1 MDKRK
6 IIVGVILLTLV
17 FAALGYVVA
26 TAYLTFG
33 DFGIRAEIDF
43 LWLAQNYL
51 GLRDFRP
58 SDFRLVNLIVG
69 GFTLAGLLLSAV
81 LSGSA
86 LTRFGQ
92 TRWQKR
98 GDMRRN
104 GFFGK
109 AGSGFILGKLGKPK
123 SRAPFI
129 QSKVFP
135 HALIVAPTGRGKTS
149 GFVIPNLLTFKGS
162 AVVLDVKGEN
172 FEATARHRA
181 GQGDEVY
188 RFAPTDWH
196 DRRSHR
202 YNPLLRIAE
211 LDDPDRQQ
219 MELQLLASLFL
230 QADNDKVQ
238 GLLKGGID
246 LFVAA
251 GLLAFERNRPTLG
264 EIYRISASGGNK
276 QIEFQARRNE
286 VDNPA
291 AQLIFERLASTN
303 NDTLTSY
310 VSLLM
315 TSGLDQWSNPA
326 IDKATAVSDF
336 DFRTI
341 RKKPFTVYLVV
352 APNMV
357 KPLAP
362 LIRLFFSDLI
372 SSLQDKEPGKDE
384 PWPVMIMLDEFNRLG
399 KMPIVVESI
408 ETLRSY
414 RAHLAIVT
422 QTIPALDE
430 IYGENTRRALQ
441 GNAGVKLYLTPSDE
455 KTVEEL
461 SKAVGK
467 TTKRVVTRSRSIGKN
482 PFEGRSMS
490 ERTEE
495 TSLLPEDEAR
505 RLSLDD
511 IIMVVDAQMPVRAK
525 RIKYYEDP
533 YFKALHAAQKGELP
547 FPDLDLGKGTVPKDS
562 QAEKPQLALP
572 PPALITPPPPK
583 GATPAKPKVAPRPQ
597 SLAAPAVAAAP
608 VLASASS
615 GDRPENISVEMA
627 SAVWTGGKIKQS
639 PRKLGRKIAAGPKAA
654 EIADPR
660 QGRLYL
666 PVQGR
671 FDLSDQAK
679 SDPAV
684 IAAFSAAEQ
693 EIDAMDKEIR
703 AERKGGEPEPSKS
716 VGAEGDRLDPMTP
729 FAEKPEAFSEEE
741 LADGTTLV
749 QMRPDG
755 VYVSRA
761 ADGTETE
768 LELHERATGLRV

>member
-1 MDKRK
+1 MDKGK
-6 IIVGVILLTLV
+6 IVVGIFLLTIV
-17 FAALGYVVA
+17 FAAVGYVVA
-26 TAYLTFG
+26 TAYLTFR
-33 DFGIRAEIDF
+33 DYGIRAEIDF
-43 LWLAQNYL
+43 FWLAQNYL
-51 GLRDFRP
+51 GLRDVRP
-58 SDFRLVNLIVG
+58 NDFRLVNLIVG

-92 TRWQKR
+92 THWQRR
-98 GDMRRN
+98 GEMRRN

-109 AGSGFILGKLGKPK
+109 SGSGFILGKMGKPGR
-123 SRAPFI
+123 RAPFI
-129 QSKVFP
+129 QSKIFP
-135 HALIVAPTGRGKTS
+135 HALIVAPTGRGKTT

-181 GQGDEVY
+181 SQGDQVY

-211 LDDPDRQQ
+211 LGDPDRQQ

-230 QADNDKVQ
+230 QADNDKMQ

-251 GLLAFERNRPTLG
+251 GLLAFQRKKPTLG

-276 QIEFQARRNE
+276 QKEFILRHVE
-286 VDNPA
+286 VRNPA
-291 AQLIFERLASTN
+291 AKLIFERLASTN

-384 PWPVMIMLDEFNRLG
+384 PWPVMVMLDEFNRLG

-467 TTKRVVTRSRSIGKN
+467 TTKRVVTRSRSIGRN

-525 RIKYYEDP
+525 RIKYYDDP
-533 YFKALHAAQKGELP
+533 FFKAIHAAQKGELP
-547 FPDLDLGKGTVPKDS
+547 FPQLDLGKVDQKPEQGS
-562 QAEKPQLALP
+562 AEKPP
-572 PPALITPPPPK
+572 TKEPAPIAAAAPTPPP
-583 GATPAKPKVAPRPQ
+583 
-597 SLAAPAVAAAP
+597 
-608 VLASASS
+608 
-615 GDRPENISVEMA
+615 GDRPTNIPVKKAQSEE
-627 SAVWTGGKIKQS
+627 SGGTITPTRRKQRGKKKSSGTEAAQLGTVYHQQAFHMPVQQKFDMPEPEKIKDENV
-639 PRKLGRKIAAGPKAA
+639 A
-654 EIADPR
+654 
-660 QGRLYL
+660 
-666 PVQGR
+666 V
-671 FDLSDQAK
+671 LSDAEK
-679 SDPAV
+679 EL
-684 IAAFSAAEQ
+684 IALEEA
-693 EIDAMDKEIR
+693 ITKGP
-703 AERKGGEPEPSKS
+703 GGETPFGSSNPANAG
-716 VGAEGDRLDPMTP
+716 VDRLDPTEP
-729 FAEKPEAFSEEE
+729 FATEQEEILRE
-741 LADGTTLV
+741 QQENGATLTQRRADGVWVATA
-749 QMRPDG
+749 P
-755 VYVSRA
+755 
-761 ADGTETE
+761 DGTETE
-768 LELHERATGLRV
+768 FELHERAGGLRA

>member
-1 MDKRK
+1 MDKGK
-6 IIVGVILLTLV
+6 IAVGIFLLTILSLV
-17 FAALGYVVA
+17 MGYVVA
-26 TAYLTFG
+26 TAFLTFR
-33 DFGIRAEIDF
+33 DYGIRADLDF
-43 LWLAQNYL
+43 FWLAQNYL
-51 GLRDFRP
+51 EMRTYRP
-58 SDFRLVNLIVG
+58 EDFRLVNLIVG
-69 GFTLAGLLLSAV
+69 GFGLAGLLLSAV
-81 LSGSA
+81 LSGNA
-86 LTRFGQ
+86 LTKFGRTQ
-92 TRWQKR
+92 WQKPAH
-98 GDMRRN
+98 MRKN
-104 GFFGK
+104 SFFNK
-109 AGSGFILGKLGKPK
+109 PGSGFILGKLGKPK
-123 SRAPFI
+123 SNKAMI
-129 QSKVFP
+129 SSKTFP
-135 HALIVAPTGRGKTS
+135 HALIVAPTGRGKTT

-181 GQGDEVY
+181 SQGDDIF

-211 LDDPDRQQ
+211 LEDPDRQQ

-230 QADNDKVQ
+230 QADSDRVQ

-251 GLLAFERNRPTLG
+251 GLLAFERGRPTLG
-264 EIYRISASGGNK
+264 EIYQISASGGNK
-276 QIEFQARRNE
+276 QKEFMKRRDE
-286 VDNPA
+286 VQNRA
-291 AQLIFERLASTN
+291 AKLIFERLASTN

-326 IDKATAVSDF
+326 IDKATQVSDF

-341 RKKPFTVYLVV
+341 RKKPFSVFLVV
-352 APNMV
+352 SPNMV

-372 SSLQDKEPGKDE
+372 SSLQDKEPGPDE

-399 KMPIVVESI
+399 KMPIVTESI

-455 KTVEEL
+455 KAVEEL

-505 RLSLDD
+505 RLPLDD
-511 IIMVVDAQMPVRAK
+511 IIIVVDAQMPIRAK
-525 RIKYYEDP
+525 RIKYFDDP
-533 YFKALHAAQKGELP
+533 FFKSISEAQTGDLP
-547 FPDLDLGKGTVPKDS
+547 FPETR
-562 QAEKPQLALP
+562 LA
-572 PPALITPPPPK
+572 TD
-583 GATPAKPKVAPRPQ
+583 
-597 SLAAPAVAAAP
+597 AAP
-608 VLASASS
+608 VAVEPEPEATPKPAQMPEGGAGAEVTEKAERTTTDKDASVGLASNQPHRATVKTLA
-615 GDRPENISVEMA
+615 RKRKA
-627 SAVWTGGKIKQS
+627 KAVVQ
-639 PRKLGRKIAAGPKAA
+639 AARDF
-654 EIADPR
+654 EDR
-660 QGRLYL
+660 QGA
-666 PVQGR
+666 
-671 FDLSDQAK
+671 FDLSIQQRLDIP
-679 SDPAV
+679 DPAV
-684 IAAFSAAEQ
+684 VSDADLEALDVATDELAELEATIADEGQ
-693 EIDAMDKEIR
+693 
-703 AERKGGEPEPSKS
+703 GGEKIS
-716 VGAEGDRLDPMTP
+716 AI
-729 FAEKPEAFSEEE
+729 A
-741 LADGTTLV
+741 
-749 QMRPDG
+749 
-755 VYVSRA
+755 
-761 ADGTETE
+761 
-768 LELHERATGLRV
+768 

>member
-1 MDKRK
+1 MDKGK
-6 IIVGVILLTLV
+6 IAVGVILLTLV
-17 FAALGYVVA
+17 SAAVGYVVA
-26 TAYLTFG
+26 TAYLTFRDYG
-33 DFGIRAEIDF
+33 LSAEIDF
-43 LWLAQNYL
+43 FWLAQNYL
-51 GLRDFRP
+51 DMRIVRPNDFEK
-58 SDFRLVNLIVG
+58 VNLVIG
-69 GFTLAGLLLSAV
+69 GFALAGMLLSAV

-86 LTRFGQ
+86 LTRFGR
-92 TRWQKR
+92 THWQKAAE
-98 GDMRRN
+98 MARN

-109 AGSGFILGKLGKPK
+109 PGTGFILGKMGKPK
-123 SRAPFI
+123 SRGKLI
-129 QSKVFP
+129 TSKVFP
-135 HALIVAPTGRGKTS
+135 HALIVAPTGRGKTT

-172 FEATARHRA
+172 FEHTARHRA
-181 GQGDEVY
+181 SEGDKVF

-202 YNPLLRIAE
+202 YNPLLRIFE
-211 LDDPDRQQ
+211 LDDPDRKQ

-230 QADNDKVQ
+230 QADSDRVQ

-251 GLLAFERNRPTLG
+251 GLLAFERKRPTLG

-276 QIEFQARRNE
+276 QKEFMKRRDE
-286 VDNPA
+286 VRNHA
-291 AQLIFERLASTN
+291 AKLIFERLASTN

-326 IDKATAVSDF
+326 IDAATVESDF

-357 KPLAP
+357 KPMAP

-414 RAHLAIVT
+414 KGHLAIVT

-467 TTKRVVTRSRSIGKN
+467 TTKRVVTRSRSIGRN

-505 RLSLDD
+505 RMPLDD
-511 IIMVVDAQMPVRAK
+511 IVMVVDAQMPIRAK
-525 RIKYYEDP
+525 RIQYYDDP
-533 YFKALHAAQKGELP
+533 FFKAIHGAQKGELP
-547 FPDLDLGKGTVPKDS
+547 FPERTLKAVEPVI
-562 QAEKPQLALP
+562 AEEPEDEAQ
-572 PPALITPPPPK
+572 PAP
-583 GATPAKPKVAPRPQ
+583 
-597 SLAAPAVAAAP
+597 AAAP
-608 VLASASS
+608 Q
-615 GDRPENISVEMA
+615 E
-627 SAVWTGGKIKQS
+627 
-639 PRKLGRKIAAGPKAA
+639 AA
-654 EIADPR
+654 ENLSVKEASDQPHRAKLKTSKRKRSKAVAQATQATRDMDER
-660 QGRLYL
+660 QRE
-666 PVQGR
+666 
-671 FDLSDQAK
+671 FDLSVQQRLDL
-679 SDPAV
+679 
-684 IAAFSAAEQ
+684 
-693 EIDAMDKEIR
+693 
-703 AERKGGEPEPSKS
+703 PEPGDVSDADVQALRDADAKL
-716 VGAEGDRLDPMTP
+716 AE
-729 FAEKPEAFSEEE
+729 FEASF
-741 LADGTTLV
+741 
-749 QMRPDG
+749 
-755 VYVSRA
+755 
-761 ADGTETE
+761 TEGQGG
-768 LELHERATGLRV
+768 ERATAAE

>member
-1 MDKRK
+1 MDKGRIFVG
-6 IIVGVILLTLV
+6 IIVLTLV
-17 FAALGYVVA
+17 SLAMGYVFA
-26 TAYLTFG
+26 TAFLTFR
-33 DFGIRAEIDF
+33 DYGIKAEIDF
-43 LWLAQNYL
+43 FWLAQNYF

-58 SDFRLVNLIVG
+58 NDFRLVNFIVG
-69 GFTLAGLLLSAV
+69 GFGLAGLLLSAV

-86 LTRFGQ
+86 LTRFGR
-92 TRWQKR
+92 TYWQKAAE
-98 GDMRRN
+98 MRKN

-109 AGSGFILGKLGKPK
+109 PGTGFIVGKMGKPK
-123 SRAPFI
+123 SNGKFI
-129 QSKVFP
+129 TSKVFP
-135 HALIVAPTGRGKTS
+135 HALIIAPTGRGKTT

-181 GQGDEVY
+181 SQGDEVF

-196 DRRSHR
+196 DRRTHR

-211 LDDPDRQQ
+211 LEDPDRKQ

-230 QADNDKVQ
+230 QADSDRVQ

-246 LFVAA
+246 LFVAV
-251 GLLAFERNRPTLG
+251 GLLAFERGRPTLG
-264 EIYRISASGGNK
+264 EIYRISAGGGNK
-276 QIEFQARRNE
+276 QKEFMKRRDE
-286 VDNPA
+286 VQNRA
-291 AQLIFERLASTN
+291 AKLIFERLASTN

-326 IDKATAVSDF
+326 IDKATEVSDF

-341 RKKPFTVYLVV
+341 RKKPFSVFLVV
-352 APNMV
+352 QPLMV

-372 SSLQDKEPGKDE
+372 SALQDKEPGKDE

-414 RAHLAIVT
+414 RGHLAIVT

-505 RLSLDD
+505 RLPLED
-511 IIMVVDAQMPVRAK
+511 IIMVVDAQMPIRAK
-525 RIKYYEDP
+525 RIQYYDDP
-533 YFKALHAAQKGELP
+533 FFKGIHAAQKGELP
-547 FPDLDLGKGTVPKDS
+547 FPSVSLGSD
-562 QAEKPQLALP
+562 E
-572 PPALITPPPPK
+572 
-583 GATPAKPKVAPRPQ
+583 
-597 SLAAPAVAAAP
+597 
-608 VLASASS
+608 
-615 GDRPENISVEMA
+615 
-627 SAVWTGGKIKQS
+627 S
-639 PRKLGRKIAAGPKAA
+639 P
-654 EIADPR
+654 
-660 QGRLYL
+660 
-666 PVQGR
+666 
-671 FDLSDQAK
+671 
-679 SDPAV
+679 
-684 IAAFSAAEQ
+684 
-693 EIDAMDKEIR
+693 
-703 AERKGGEPEPSKS
+703 
-716 VGAEGDRLDPMTP
+716 
-729 FAEKPEAFSEEE
+729 
-741 LADGTTLV
+741 
-749 QMRPDG
+749 
-755 VYVSRA
+755 A
-761 ADGTETE
+761 ADGTAEPEDAPDGPSTPQPDSGAGAVVAEQAENLSVAEASVKPHRTTIRTPRRKRQAKAVVHARQDMEQRQTELDLTVQQRLDLPEPGTVAERDIEALLAADAKLTE
-768 LELHERATGLRV
+768 LETSFSVGQGGGLTSTAAE

>member
-1 MDKRK
+1 MDKGK
-6 IIVGVILLTLV
+6 IAVGVILLTLV
-17 FAALGYVVA
+17 SAAVGYVVA
-26 TAYLTFG
+26 TAYLTFRDYG
-33 DFGIRAEIDF
+33 LSAEIDF
-43 LWLAQNYL
+43 FWLAQNYL
-51 GLRDFRP
+51 DMRIVRPNDFEK
-58 SDFRLVNLIVG
+58 VNLIIG
-69 GFTLAGLLLSAV
+69 GFALAGMLLSAV

-86 LTRFGQ
+86 LTRFGR
-92 TRWQKR
+92 THWQKAAE
-98 GDMRRN
+98 MARN

-109 AGSGFILGKLGKPK
+109 PGTGFILGKMGKPK
-123 SRAPFI
+123 SRGKLI
-129 QSKVFP
+129 TSKVFP
-135 HALIVAPTGRGKTS
+135 HALIVAPTGRGKTT

-172 FEATARHRA
+172 FEHTARHRA
-181 GQGDEVY
+181 SEGDKVF

-202 YNPLLRIAE
+202 YNPLLRIFE
-211 LDDPDRQQ
+211 LDDPDRKQ

-230 QADNDKVQ
+230 QADSDRVQ

-251 GLLAFERNRPTLG
+251 GLLAFERKRPTLG

-276 QIEFQARRNE
+276 QKEFMKRRDE
-286 VDNPA
+286 VQNRA
-291 AQLIFERLASTN
+291 AKLIFERLASTN

-326 IDKATAVSDF
+326 IDAATVESDF

-357 KPLAP
+357 KPMAP

-414 RAHLAIVT
+414 KGHLAIVT

-467 TTKRVVTRSRSIGKN
+467 TTKRVVTRSRSIGRN

-495 TSLLPEDEAR
+495 TSLLPEDDAR
-505 RLSLDD
+505 RMPLDD
-511 IIMVVDAQMPVRAK
+511 IVMVVDAQMPIRAK
-525 RIKYYEDP
+525 RIQYYDDP
-533 YFKALHAAQKGELP
+533 FFKAIHGAQKGELP
-547 FPDLDLGKGTVPKDS
+547 FPERTLKAVEPVI
-562 QAEKPQLALP
+562 AEEPEEEAR
-572 PPALITPPPPK
+572 PAP
-583 GATPAKPKVAPRPQ
+583 
-597 SLAAPAVAAAP
+597 AAAP
-608 VLASASS
+608 Q
-615 GDRPENISVEMA
+615 E
-627 SAVWTGGKIKQS
+627 
-639 PRKLGRKIAAGPKAA
+639 AA
-654 EIADPR
+654 ENLSVKEASDQPHRAKLKTSKRKRSKAVAQATQATRDMDER
-660 QGRLYL
+660 QRE
-666 PVQGR
+666 
-671 FDLSDQAK
+671 FDLSVQ
-679 SDPAV
+679 
-684 IAAFSAAEQ
+684 Q
-693 EIDAMDKEIR
+693 
-703 AERKGGEPEPSKS
+703 
-716 VGAEGDRLDPMTP
+716 RLDLPKPGDVTDADVQALRDADAKL
-729 FAEKPEAFSEEE
+729 AEFEASF
-741 LADGTTLV
+741 
-749 QMRPDG
+749 
-755 VYVSRA
+755 
-761 ADGTETE
+761 TEGQGG
-768 LELHERATGLRV
+768 ERATAAE